1 MTLKR
6 LAFTF
11 CLLLIPFSAHSQQ
24 AVIQNPQAVALAT
37 QALAALTGTTPVSE
51 IPLTGTAT
59 RTAGSDIESGSIT
72 LKALGNPDSRFDLVY
87 GDKERDSRRIGRH
100 ASRIVDNS

>member
-6 LAFTF
+6 LAFTS

-24 AVIQNPQAVALAT
+24 AAIQNPQAFALAT
-37 QALAALTGTTPVSE
+37 QALAALIGTTQVSG
-51 IPLTGTAT
+51 ITLTGTAT
-59 RTAGSDIESGSIT
+59 RTAGSDIESGSIM

-87 GDKERDSRRIGRH
+87 GDMERGSQRIGRH